1 MENKKVSVIMST
13 YKTPDEF
20 LEKAIN
26 SILNQ
31 TYKNI
36 EFVIVCDGD
45 KEEYND
51 IKKIKDNRIKVI
63 LNKMN
68 RGLPY
73 SLNLAIKN
81 STGDYIARMDSDDI
95 AINDRIEKQ
104 VEFLEKNK
112 KVGVCGT
119 EALLFGAKT
128 GKKGV
133 YLKSIDEIKI
143 QILYKATLIHP
154 TIMARKEVFQEFQY
168 NEKFIY
174 AQDFEMW
181 SRVSEKY
188 DISILPI
195 IGLKYRVHSKQASTQ
210 KKEKQ
215 AKLSM
220 ETIKN
225 NSKKITGK
233 YEERICKT
241 LYILGG
247 RQKLTKK
254 NCTEV
259 SKNIDYIIE
268 NNKKYNT
275 KVLEKVLYNRFFEL
289 IIKNRI
295 LNFNFSVLKKCFKIY
310 NFNEILEVLK
320 NGR

>member
-128 GKKGV
+128 GKKDV

-154 TIMARKEVFQEFQY
+154 TVMARREVFEEFQY
-168 NEKFIY
+168 NEKFIC
-174 AQDFEMW
+174 AQDFELW
-181 SRVSEKY
+181 SRVSEEY
-188 DISILPI
+188 DIAVLPI
-195 IGLKYRVHSKQASTQ
+195 VGLKYRMHNKQASIE
-210 KKEKQ
+210 KRKEQ

-220 ETIKN
+220 EIIKN
-225 NSKKITGK
+225 NSKKITGN

-241 LYILGG
+241 LYVLGG
-247 RQKLTKK
+247 RQKLTKE
-254 NCTEV
+254 NSGEI
-259 SKNIDYIIE
+259 SRNIDYIIE
-268 NNKKYNT
+268 NNKNYPT
-275 KVLEKVLYNRFFEL
+275 EVLKKVLYNRFFEL
-289 IIKNRI
+289 ILKNKI
-295 LNFNFSVLKKCFKIY
+295 FSLNFGILKKCFKFY
-310 NFNEILEVLK
+310 NFKDIINKL
-320 NGR
+320 

>member
-1 MENKKVSVIMST
+1 MKNKIVSVIMST
-13 YKTPDEF
+13 CRTPEIF
-20 LEKAIN
+20 LQKSID

-31 TYKNI
+31 TYDNI

-45 KEEYND
+45 KEEYERM
-51 IKKIKDNRIKVI
+51 KKIADEKIKV
-63 LNKMN
+63 LFNNTN

-95 AINDRIEKQ
+95 AIRDRIEKQ

-112 KVGVCGT
+112 NIGVCGT
-119 EALLFGAKT
+119 EAMLFDAKT
-128 GKKGV
+128 GKKSV

-143 QILYKATLIHP
+143 QMLYKATLIHP
-154 TIMARKEVFQEFQY
+154 TVMVRKEVYEKFQY

-174 AQDFEMW
+174 AQDFELW
-181 SRVSEKY
+181 SRVSEEY
-188 DISILPI
+188 DIAILPI
-195 IGLKYRVHSKQASTQ
+195 IGLKYRIHNKQASTE
-210 KKEKQ
+210 KKEEQ

-233 YEERICKT
+233 YEERICET
-241 LYILGG
+241 LYVLGG

-254 NCTEV
+254 NYIQI
-259 SKNIDYIIE
+259 SDNIDYIISK
-268 NNKKYNT
+268 NVKYNT
-275 KVLEKVLYNRFFEL
+275 KKLKKVLYNRYFEL

-295 LNFNFSVLKKCFKIY
+295 LPFKLSALKKCLRIY
-310 NFNEILEVLK
+310 NFKEVMLK
-320 NGR
+320 LIRL